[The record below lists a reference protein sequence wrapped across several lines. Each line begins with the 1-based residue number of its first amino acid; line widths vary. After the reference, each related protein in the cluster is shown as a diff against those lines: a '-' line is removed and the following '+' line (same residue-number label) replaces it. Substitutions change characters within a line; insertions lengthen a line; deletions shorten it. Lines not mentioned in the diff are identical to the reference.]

1 VKLNVFS
8 IIVLLAAFLPSVT
21 RAAEGSSR
29 KPNIIVIVSDDQGWN
44 TTGYHNGFVKTP
56 NIDRIAAQGVQL
68 DRFYVSPM
76 CSPTREG
83 LATGRYPMRF
93 GMGRSVVRPWAKW
106 GLPPAERTLA
116 EALGDAGY
124 QNRGAFGK
132 WHMGHLE
139 QKWHPLSQGFTAFKG
154 VYNGAA
160 DYWTRDRDGEIDW
173 HHDRTPSDD
182 KGYTTNLIAEAASDF
197 VTAHAKENSP
207 FFAYVPFSAPHD
219 PFQAPDEYVKR
230 YANLDDTPGDGKP
243 SDKQLYAAM
252 IACLDD
258 GIGKI
263 LDAVQ
268 KAGVAGNTLVWFLA
282 DNGGILKIAENNKP
296 LREGK
301 LTVYEGG
308 VRTLSA
314 VWWPGHIDGG
324 RKIDA
329 PIMNID
335 LLPTLVSIAGGK
347 ADGGAPLD
355 GVDCSQ
361 ALLGKSDQP
370 PPRDLYFFTGQ
381 GGLQNEQIAVTQ
393 PDGWKLIVIGPDVRK
408 GIKPGDHKIEL
419 FNVQQDPG
427 ESKDQ
432 AKEKPE
438 LVDQLS
444 KKLVD
449 FRASEPAK
457 SLPPL
462 NKKPADFKPPKHWE
476 PTEK

>member
-1 VKLNVFS
+1 LIPTF
-8 IIVLLAAFLPSVT
+8 A
-21 RAAEGSSR
+21 RAAEPSAQ

-44 TTGYHNGFVKTP
+44 TTSYHNGFVKTP

-83 LATGRYPMRF
+83 LATGRYPMHF

-106 GLPPAERTLA
+106 GVPPEERTLA
-116 EALGDAGY
+116 ETLGDAGY
-124 QNRGAFGK
+124 ANRGAFGK
-132 WHMGHLE
+132 WHMGHLL
-139 QKWHPLSQGFTAFKG
+139 QRWHPLSQGFTKFEG

-160 DYWTRDRDGEIDW
+160 DYWTRERDGEVDW

-182 KGYTTNLIAEAASDF
+182 KGYTTNLVADAASEF
-197 VTAHAKENSP
+197 VTQHAKDSSP

-230 YANLDDTPGDGKP
+230 YANLDDKPDDGKP

-252 IACLDD
+252 IACMDD

-263 LDAVQ
+263 LDSVQ
-268 KAGVAGNTLVWFLA
+268 KAGIADNTLVWFLA
-282 DNGGILKIAENNKP
+282 DNGGVLKIPENNKP
-296 LREGK
+296 LRDGK

-308 VRTLSA
+308 VRTLGA
-314 VWWPGHIDGG
+314 VLWPGHIEGG
-324 RKIDA
+324 RKIEA
-329 PIMNID
+329 PVMNID
-335 LLPTLVSIAGGK
+335 ILPTLISIVGGK
-347 ADGGAPLD
+347 IKGGQPLD

-361 ALLGKSDQP
+361 VLLGKTSETP
-370 PPRDLYFFTGQ
+370 ARDLYFFTGQ
-381 GGLQNEQIAVTQ
+381 NGLQNEQIAVTQ

-408 GIKPGDHKIEL
+408 GIKPDDHKIEL
-419 FNVQQDPG
+419 FNVKDDPS

-438 LVDQLS
+438 LVEQLS
-444 KKLVD
+444 KKLID